1 MRKPVLAMFVVAA
14 VAVGLL
20 VVLLIGIFRVDEDGG
35 SQGDA
40 GERVPISA
48 PTAAV

>member
-20 VVLLIGIFRVDEDGG
+20 VLLLIGIFRVDEDGG

-40 GERVPISA
+40 SARVQVSA
-48 PTAAV
+48 PTAAF